1 MEMYGKIRC
10 VTYSELVGSG
20 ILSKPSYDKKVREGV
35 LQIVQR
41 GGNGRVAL
49 IGYDSRRRKGDE
61 RKNDEQYDTIRQ

>member
-49 IGYDSRRRKGDE
+49 IGYDSLPYASSRNIWINIRTQKRR
-61 RKNDEQYDTIRQ
+61 